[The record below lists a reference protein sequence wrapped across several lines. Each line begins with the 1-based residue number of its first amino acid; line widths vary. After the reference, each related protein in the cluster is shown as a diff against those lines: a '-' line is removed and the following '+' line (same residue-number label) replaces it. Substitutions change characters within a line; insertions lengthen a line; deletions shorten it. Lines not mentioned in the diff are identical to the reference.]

1 MKSNLLPQFFSVS
14 VQVGATVLAIICF
27 STHVQAGPTLAAVGP
42 APLGQYDKVSC
53 GYLKVFSRTQEAQ
66 WGEGSYYYP
75 HTAYSIYNLEG
86 KQIKTVENHSD
97 NTDEAPEKVELTPG
111 TYMVKAWSDND
122 GLVTVPVVIK
132 LARITTVHL
141 ENGRESDKENISSD
155 KGVTAPS
162 KQVVGWKA

>member
-1 MKSNLLPQFFSVS
+1 MKSNLLIRFLSTSIQAGVS
-14 VQVGATVLAIICF
+14 ALILICI
-27 STHVQAGPTLAAVGP
+27 STHAQAGPTLAAVGP

-75 HTAYSIYNLEG
+75 HTAYWIYNSAG

-111 TYMVKAWSDND
+111 TYFVRAWSDND

-132 LARITTVHL
+132 LARTTSVHL
-141 ENGRESDKENISSD
+141 ENGRDSDKENISSD
-155 KGVTAPS
+155 KAVTTPS